1 MIDRIKDRLLELE
14 ERLGKE
20 PKRTGKYADYHNIQG
35 QIEGL
40 TFALDHEVLRTPRE
54 AANQLAY
61 DIRTN
66 YSRVTKGD
74 FGNYYR
80 ITKDTRNHIG
90 GKLLIKQTGIDSFLE
105 QFEVKV
111 EKEVE
116 A

>member
-1 MIDRIKDRLLELE
+1 MIDRIKDRLLELN
-14 ERLGKE
+14 ERLGSL
-20 PKRTGKYADYHNIQG
+20 PKRGRKSAEYHNIQG

-40 TFALDHEVLRTPRE
+40 TFALDHEVLRTPEE

-61 DIRTN
+61 DIRTI
-66 YSRVTKGD
+66 YYRVKNGD

-80 ITKDTRNHIG
+80 ITKDPSNHMG
-90 GKLLIKQTGIDSFLE
+90 GKLLIKQTGIDGFLE

-111 EKEVE
+111 EKEEE

>member
-40 TFALDHEVLRTPRE
+40 TFALNHEVLRTPEE
-54 AANQLAY
+54 AANQLEY
-61 DIRTN
+61 DIRTI
-66 YSRVTKGD
+66 YYRVKNGD

-80 ITKDTRNHIG
+80 ITKDPSNHMG

-111 EKEVE
+111 EKKVE